1 MLGNP
6 KAALKAITKV
16 AEVNEMPTAKQMSEM
31 CLELAKIG
39 FCANWGYTPYS
50 FKGMEHCSL
59 SFNITQVRERKHWN
73 QSLVIGE
80 FDFERLGAF
89 STELQDLIIYIKERT
104 DKKGIYYYG
113 LEGDT
118 EDVSSRLG

>member
-1 MLGNP
+1 MLANP

-16 AEVNEMPTAKQMSEM
+16 AEVNEEPLAWQMCEM
-31 CLELAKIG
+31 CFELAKIG
-39 FCANWGYTPYS
+39 FSANWGYTPYS
-50 FKGMEHCSL
+50 FKGMEHISL
-59 SFNITQVRERKHWN
+59 SFNITQVRDKKHWH

-104 DKKGIYYYG
+104 DNKGIYCYG
-113 LEGDT
+113 LEGD
-118 EDVSSRLG
+118 